1 MEPPVFPVLAHRP
14 GWSAIRQWLRQG
26 GVLGFPAEYA
36 YALAEV
42 PLWRTQEDKQRLY
55 KIKGR
60 PHGKPV
66 LYLAGS
72 LQVVAR
78 FATLPGDPRRRRLL
92 TDPPKFLTF
101 LLPAT
106 PLARSLGMA
115 KNGKVAFR
123 IPPDPVLRQF
133 LVFLDAPLS
142 GTSLNPSGQPP
153 LTTPE
158 DIRTVFPDLA
168 LVDGGFK
175 PGFPVSPIVDLSTG
189 ERRVLRGSWRQFAF
203 RIPGRLARPL
213 SEEKPRPPQILRTR
227 QKF

>member
-1 MEPPVFPVLAHRP
+1 VAEPPVFPALAHRP
-14 GWSAIRQWLRQG
+14 GWRAIREWLRQG

-36 YALAEV
+36 YALSEV
-42 PLWRTQEDKQRLY
+42 PLWRAREDEQRLY

-60 PHGKPV
+60 PSGKPV

-72 LQVVAR
+72 LRVVAR
-78 FATLPGDPRRRRLL
+78 FAALPRDPRRWRFL
-92 TDPPKFLTF
+92 TDPPAFLTV

-106 PLARSLGMA
+106 PLALSLGMA

-123 IPPDPVLRQF
+123 IPPDPILRQF

-158 DIRTVFPDLA
+158 AIRQVFPDLA
-168 LVDGGFK
+168 LVDGGFR
-175 PGFPVSPIVDLSTG
+175 PGFPASPIVDLSTIQ
-189 ERRVLRGSWRQFAF
+189 RRVLRGSWRQFAS
-203 RIPGRLARPL
+203 PAKGR
-213 SEEKPRPPQILRTR
+213 
-227 QKF
+227 